1 MGVSGAGVR
10 RLQEIIREKS
20 QRSQPKAEQAPRWE
34 KSPMTLRHV
43 PKAMTIAGSDSGGG
57 AGAQAD
63 LKTFGA
69 MGVFGTS
76 AITTVTAQN
85 TLGVASVFEMPT
97 EMIAAQIDAIV
108 SDIGADA
115 VKTGMLSSSD
125 IIGTVAERL
134 AFHELTATV
143 IDPVMVASTG
153 APLLRD
159 EAVATMRDT
168 LLPMALIVTPN
179 TREARI
185 LTGMDVN
192 TVEDARAAARILVS
206 ELGARNAIVKG
217 GHVEGDATDVLYDGS
232 TYTIFTAKRIETTN
246 THGTGCTLGSAIA
259 AGLAKGLELPVAV
272 GQAKDYVTE
281 AIRTSFPVGRGMG
294 R

>member
-1 MGVSGAGVR
+1 
-10 RLQEIIREKS
+10 
-20 QRSQPKAEQAPRWE
+20 
-34 KSPMTLRHV
+34 MTKRYP

-57 AGAQAD
+57 AGIQAD

-85 TLGVASVFEMPT
+85 TLGVQSVFEMPT
-97 EMIAAQIDAIV
+97 EMIAAQIDSIV

-125 IIGTVAERL
+125 IINTVAERL
-134 AFHELTATV
+134 AFHELTTAV

-168 LLPMALIVTPN
+168 LLPLALIVTPN

-185 LTGMDVN
+185 LTGMEVN
-192 TVEDARAAARILVS
+192 TVEDARAAARVLVN

-232 TYTIFTAKRIETTN
+232 TYTTFTAQRIETTN

-259 AGLAKGLELPVAV
+259 AGLAKGLDLPDAV

-281 AIRTSFPVGRGMG
+281 AIRTSFPIGSGHGPLNHFHRLWGMEG
-294 R
+294 

>member
-1 MGVSGAGVR
+1 
-10 RLQEIIREKS
+10 
-20 QRSQPKAEQAPRWE
+20 
-34 KSPMTLRHV
+34 MTQRHV

-85 TLGVASVFEMPT
+85 TIGVQSVFEMPT
-97 EMIAAQIDAIV
+97 EMIGAQIDAIV

-134 AFHELTATV
+134 AFHELTAAV

-153 APLLRD
+153 APLLRE

-192 TVEDARAAARILVS
+192 TVEDARAAARILVN

-217 GHVEGDATDVLYDGS
+217 GHVEGDATDVLYDGAA
-232 TYTIFTAKRIETTN
+232 YTTFTAKRIETTN

-272 GQAKDYVTE
+272 GQAKEYVTE
-281 AIRTSFPVGRGMG
+281 AIRTSFPVGAGHGPLNHFHRLWGMEG
-294 R
+294 I